1 MANDNLAQGLRLGIV
16 GSGAMGRGVAQIAAQ
31 AGCQVFL
38 YDARE
43 GAVKEAMDFVA
54 AMLDR
59 QAEKGRLARADADAA
74 KGRLT
79 YAGSLGELAGC
90 DMVLEAIVEELEAKQ
105 TLFRELERIVSA
117 DAILATNTSSLSVTA
132 IASVCSHPERVAG
145 FHFFNPVPLMRI
157 VEVVPGVRTG
167 PGVADRL
174 AALAEA
180 MGHYPARTTDTPGFL
195 VNHAGRGYYTEAL
208 RIQGEGIADVYTLDR
223 ILRDAVGFRM
233 GPFELLDLTGLD
245 VSHRVMES
253 IYHQFYEEPRFR
265 PSPLTRQRL
274 TAGLLGRKS
283 GAGFYT
289 YADGRRADPEPPV
302 LGPGEVRPIWV
313 SPADREAS
321 TALIHCLQAAGVE
334 VEGGP
339 SPTKNAV
346 CLVTPRVGD
355 TTTTAVEG
363 DLDPARTLA
372 VDMFYGLDARR
383 TLMTNPL
390 TDPAFRD
397 SAVTALSADGVPVE
411 CIHDSPGFVVPRVV
425 ATIVNIGCDIA
436 QQRIAEP
443 ATVDRAV
450 ELGLGY
456 PRGPLSMGDCYGP
469 ERILEVLKGLYAY
482 YGDPRYR
489 PSPWLKRRA
498 KLGVSLTTPEN

>member
-195 VNHAGRGYYTEAL
+195 VNHAGRGYYTEA
-208 RIQGEGIADVYTLDR
+208 
-223 ILRDAVGFRM
+223 
-233 GPFELLDLTGLD
+233 TG
-245 VSHRVMES
+245 
-253 IYHQFYEEPRFR
+253 
-265 PSPLTRQRL
+265 
-274 TAGLLGRKS
+274 
-283 GAGFYT
+283 
-289 YADGRRADPEPPV
+289 
-302 LGPGEVRPIWV
+302 W
-313 SPADREAS
+313 
-321 TALIHCLQAAGVE
+321 
-334 VEGGP
+334 
-339 SPTKNAV
+339 
-346 CLVTPRVGD
+346 
-355 TTTTAVEG
+355 
-363 DLDPARTLA
+363 DPAC
-372 VDMFYGLDARR
+372 Y
-383 TLMTNPL
+383 
-390 TDPAFRD
+390 
-397 SAVTALSADGVPVE
+397 VE
-411 CIHDSPGFVVPRVV
+411 I
-425 ATIVNIGCDIA
+425 
-436 QQRIAEP
+436 E
-443 ATVDRAV
+443 
-450 ELGLGY
+450 
-456 PRGPLSMGDCYGP
+456 
-469 ERILEVLKGLYAY
+469 
-482 YGDPRYR
+482 
-489 PSPWLKRRA
+489 
-498 KLGVSLTTPEN
+498 